1 MKRLELLTKLI
12 IKGERL
18 KAEALLDSIYEES
31 QCHIYSVALE
41 KILLIEIAKALND
54 SVKGFYLDCEKLKE
68 ALFSDNPPTRKTVFD
83 SMRDIL
89 AESSEENERIAYEK
103 ARDYIKRN
111 LLSNQ
116 LSVGKTSEY
125 AGVSE
130 RTLIRLFKEN
140 EGKTAGEY
148 ISFLR
153 VEESIAHLL
162 ENKSVALAAEKS
174 GFSSV
179 EAYIRAFKKVKSTT
193 PAVWKRNKLFL

>member
-1 MKRLELLTKLI
+1 MKRVKLLTQFI

-18 KAEALLDSIYEES
+18 KADTLLDSIYQENE
-31 QCHIYSVALE
+31 CRAYCVALE
-41 KILLIEIAKALND
+41 KILLTETAKALND
-54 SVKGFYLDCEKLKE
+54 SVKGFYLECEKLKE

-83 SMRDIL
+83 SFRDIL
-89 AESSEENERIAYEK
+89 AEVAEESEKTA
-103 ARDYIKRN
+103 YIKAKDFIKSN
-111 LLSNQ
+111 ILSSQ
-116 LSVGKTSEY
+116 LSVGIASEY

-140 EGKTAGEY
+140 DGKTAGEY

-153 VEESIAHLL
+153 VQESTKYLL
-162 ENKSVALAAEKS
+162 ENKSVSFAAEKS

-179 EAYIRAFKKVKSTT
+179 EAYIRAFKKVMGTT